1 MRKKGGNFF
10 EEHVE
15 KMILFVVG
23 ILCIW
28 LLITRVI
35 ISPNKVSYGNEK
47 IGPGRID
54 LRISGE
60 AELLKNKLDSRPES
74 LPPYTPRIDA
84 FASLVDVPIS
94 DVDVGRHLPL
104 PIHSTTDFSEKQKYR
119 IPWVGDIDGT
129 TIEYIRAV
137 AYVPTLE
144 IDEENPYEMMIC
156 QPNDI
161 DFVTVAGQFD
171 VAGLY
176 RRFYDSFAGDDVEE
190 EQWRD
195 PCLAVPIFA
204 SVQLQRQELVG
215 DGIWSQ
221 WQIVPRT
228 KIDPWKK
235 MFESVEE
242 VAGLP
247 PGGIQVRLLQFD
259 NPKVRMA
266 LLQPQAYKIAS
277 AKEEWFP
284 PILHK
289 KYKEQLAEMEMEL
302 RRREQEAERLEREQE
317 NEKLREERE
326 KAREDRRGRGTDTR
340 SGFGSRGRYDDTT
353 RGDTRSGSR
362 RSRDRLTRT
371 EGAGT
376 YGSESDAASIR
387 RQEREER
394 AREREER
401 LAAMRAE
408 TKRTSV
414 DDIYRELDGILIVE
428 RTDFTRLREPLTFWA
443 HDDTV
448 EPGKSYRYRIRL
460 GVFNPV
466 AGTSKFYEEDADL
479 KNQIVLWSE
488 FSGVEEIVK
497 VPGTLYF
504 FPLDVQEA
512 AGSVTVDIA
521 KYSLGYWY
529 TKGFAVKPGEEIG
542 TVAEYVPQEEKTG
555 GLLAPGLYEMIDYST
570 GAVLVDLVTVNDWSG
585 GRNMYARRYYDM
597 LYSFNGESIEHIPV
611 STRFWDEELRIK
623 LNEIRRLQKE
633 PREPLR
639 MWDSKLADWD
649 LGPEMEYSYERR
661 IEPSDERRR
670 TPRRPR
676 RDY

>member
-161 DFVTVAGQFD
+161 DFVTVAGLFD
-171 VAGLY
+171 IAGLY

-649 LGPEMEYSYERR
+649 LGLEMEYSYERR

>member
-15 KMILFVVG
+15 KMVLFIIS

-28 LLITRVI
+28 LLVTRVI
-35 ISPNKVSYGNEK
+35 ISPNKVMYGNEK

-54 LRISGE
+54 LRISSE
-60 AELLKNKLDSRPES
+60 AELLKNKLDSRPEP

-84 FASLVDVPIS
+84 FVSLVDLPIS
-94 DVDVGRHLPL
+94 DIDVSRHLPL
-104 PIHSTTDFSEKQKYR
+104 PIHSTTDSFDKRKYH
-119 IPWVGDIDGT
+119 IPWVGEIEGT
-129 TIEYIRAV
+129 TVERIRAV
-137 AYVPTLE
+137 AYVPTIE
-144 IDEENPYEMMIC
+144 INEENPYEMMAC

-171 VAGLY
+171 VSGLY
-176 RRFYDSFAGDDVEE
+176 GRFYQSFAGDDVEE

-195 PCLAVPIFA
+195 PCIAVPIFA
-204 SVQLQRQELVG
+204 AVQLQRQELVG
-215 DGIWSQ
+215 DGSWSQ

-228 KIDPWKK
+228 KIDPWRA
-235 MFESVEE
+235 MFESVED
-242 VAGLP
+242 VADLP

-259 NPKVRMA
+259 NAKVRMA
-266 LLQPQAYKIAS
+266 LLQPQAYRIAS

-284 PILHK
+284 PLLHR
-289 KYKEQLAEMEMEL
+289 KYKGQLADIEMEL
-302 RRREQEAERLEREQE
+302 KRRETEAERLEREQE
-317 NEKLREERE
+317 KEKLREERE
-326 KAREDRRGRGTDTR
+326 EAREDRRGRGSDTR
-340 SGFGSRGRYDDTT
+340 SGVGLRGRYDDTT
-353 RGDTRSGSR
+353 RGDTRSGGR
-362 RSRDRLTRT
+362 RGRDRQTRT
-371 EGAGT
+371 DGTGA

-401 LAAMRAE
+401 LAAMRVE
-408 TKRTSV
+408 TKRISI
-414 DDIYRELDGILIVE
+414 DDIYKELDGILIVE
-428 RTDFTRLREPLTFWA
+428 RTDLSKLREPLTFWA

-460 GVFNPV
+460 GVFNPL
-466 AGTSKFYEEDADL
+466 AGTSKFYEEDFDL

-488 FSGVEEIVK
+488 FSDVEEIVK

-521 KYSLGYWY
+521 KHSLGYWY
-529 TKGFAVKPGEEIG
+529 TKGFAIKPGEQIG
-542 TVAEYVPQEEKTG
+542 TVAEYEPEEEKSRRPA
-555 GLLAPGLYEMIDYST
+555 APGTYLMIDYST
-570 GAVLVDLVTVNDWSG
+570 GAVLVDLVPVNDWSG

-597 LYSFNGESIEHIPV
+597 LYSFDGGSIDHIPV
-611 STRFWDEELRIK
+611 STRYWDEELRSK

-633 PREPLR
+633 PREALR
-639 MWDSKLADWD
+639 PWDSKLTDWE
-649 LGPEMEYSYERR
+649 LVPEQEYDYDRR

-670 TPRRPR
+670 TSRRPR
-676 RDY
+676 

>member
-1 MRKKGGNFF
+1 MRRKGGNFF

-15 KMILFVVG
+15 KMVLFIIG
-23 ILCIW
+23 ILCLW

-35 ISPNKVSYGNEK
+35 VSPNKVLYGNEN

-54 LRISGE
+54 LRISKE
-60 AELLKNKLDSRPES
+60 AELLKNKLDSRPEP

-84 FASLVDVPIS
+84 FVGLVDLPIS
-94 DVDVGRHLPL
+94 NVDISRHLPL
-104 PIHSTTDFSEKQKYR
+104 PIHSTTDSFDKRKYR
-119 IPWVGDIDGT
+119 IPWIGEIDGT

-137 AYVPTLE
+137 AYVPTIE
-144 IDEENPYEMMIC
+144 INEENPYEMMAC

-171 VAGLY
+171 VSGLY
-176 RRFYDSFAGDDVEE
+176 GRFYESFAGDDVEE

-204 SVQLQRQELVG
+204 AVQLQRQELVG
-215 DGIWSQ
+215 DGSWSQ
-221 WQIVPRT
+221 WQIVPRI
-228 KIDPWKK
+228 KIDPWRA

-259 NPKVRMA
+259 NAKVRMA

-284 PILHK
+284 PLLHK
-289 KYKEQLAEMEMEL
+289 KYKGQLADIEMEL
-302 RRREQEAERLEREQE
+302 KRRETEAERLEREQE
-317 NEKLREERE
+317 KEKLRVERE
-326 KAREDRRGRGTDTR
+326 EAREDRRGRGSDTR
-340 SGFGSRGRYDDTT
+340 SGVGSRGRYDDTT
-353 RGDTRSGSR
+353 RRDTRSGGR
-362 RSRDRLTRT
+362 RSRDRQTRT
-371 EGAGT
+371 DGTGA
-376 YGSESDAASIR
+376 YGSEGDAASIR

-408 TKRTSV
+408 TKRTSI
-414 DDIYRELDGILIVE
+414 DDIYKELEGILIVE
-428 RTDFTRLREPLTFWA
+428 RTDLAKLREPLTFWA
-443 HDDTV
+443 HDDTL

-460 GVFNPV
+460 GVFNPL
-466 AGTSKFYEEDADL
+466 AGTGKFYEEDSDL

-488 FSGVEEIVK
+488 FSDVEEIVK

-521 KYSLGYWY
+521 KHSLGYWY
-529 TKGFAVKPGEEIG
+529 TKGFAIKPGEQIG
-542 TVAEYVPQEEKTG
+542 TVAEYEPEQEKARRPA
-555 GLLAPGLYEMIDYST
+555 APGSYLTIDYST
-570 GAVLVDLVTVNDWSG
+570 GAVLVDLVPVNDWSG

-597 LYSFNGESIEHIPV
+597 LYSFDGGSIEHIPV
-611 STRFWDEELRIK
+611 STRYWGEELRSK

-633 PREPLR
+633 PREPFR
-639 MWDSKLADWD
+639 QWDSKMTDLE
-649 LGPEMEYSYERR
+649 LGPEMEYGYERY
-661 IEPSDERRR
+661 IEPSDVRRR
-670 TPRRPR
+670 TPRRSR
-676 RDY
+676 